1 MERVGVSDQ
10 YPWAENGNHTY
21 VDFLVRDAAI
31 VLRTRTRACQGT
43 LARTSSPSGSSYL
56 QDVVVLDALSDG
68 NLFQSLE
75 DLSEVLVRDVVQLGA
90 VVYAV
95 RSPEIRSLFFPSFFS
110 GSGSDCG
117 RNETHTSE

>member
-1 MERVGVSDQ
+1 MLVSKTRKITA
-10 YPWAENGNHTY
+10 PGRSAEKGKTG
-21 VDFLVRDAAI
+21 
-31 VLRTRTRACQGT
+31 C
-43 LARTSSPSGSSYL
+43 SYL

-117 RNETHTSE
+117 RNETHTSG